1 MEAELGLADVVPY
14 YILMPIIRQH
24 RTVYNTA
31 KIISLLCLL
40 LFSFQKFGFALS
52 YWDAISQIGFNPDT
66 DRIDSKAAC
75 QQIER
80 LIKLRNAVHQKP
92 VFDEKLNTEIREVES
107 RISSLDAGNLYNQ
120 LPYSDNIGVW
130 RGVGIRGELEDH
142 HYQLSIIDPDIEN
155 WVNSSS
161 RHIPESWGTQKKFG
175 DFGLRAFIRPAI
187 NNRFRFKTEGHIYI
201 DDLNSS
207 NMMRIIKQLVTAA
220 WLLATEGDLPPNH
233 FFKGRTLDDRS
244 LRVVYGLARDFPR
257 LFAIFNQYFTIEN
270 IVSGEADESNDPIT
284 FNIVI
289 RININAI
296 KKDYPYLGRLFDQL
310 KGMLNYQETLFD
322 VQGRPIG
329 TMAFDGD
336 KYLLSMRFKT
346 HQGRFLVLTE
356 NSSKAKET
364 GVDLT
369 VPGHQRF
376 YMIHTFRLDIA
387 GLKLNIE
394 ALRVNLDYYHDDNTA
409 NVTAELRQIPQEITA
424 EGLVLGFLPVWLIDF
439 FIPSNIEDM
448 TQEFFQTLASGND
461 GDGFSIMFGSVPK
474 ESLTSNLW
482 LLTDAEVMSNGTIK
496 FGFNL
501 QRHMVRDKD
510 KLLEDIRVFS
520 QQLWKAFYLDFLRI
534 KLLKY
539 CR

>member
-1 MEAELGLADVVPY
+1 
-14 YILMPIIRQH
+14 MPLIRQH
-24 RTVYNTA
+24 PTVYNA
-31 KIISLLCLL
+31 VKIIALLCLVL
-40 LFSFQKFGFALS
+40 LNSQKVGFALS
-52 YWDAISQIGFNPDT
+52 FWDAIFEIGFNPGT

-80 LIKLRNAVHQKP
+80 LIKFRDAVHERP
-92 VFDEKLNTEIREVES
+92 VFDEKLHTKLREVES

-130 RGVGIRGELEDH
+130 RGIGIRGGLDDDH
-142 HYQLSIIDPDIEN
+142 YLLSIIDPDIEN
-155 WVNSSS
+155 WVNSSPGD
-161 RHIPESWGTQKKFG
+161 IPERWGTQKKFG
-175 DFGLRAFIRPAI
+175 DFGLRTFIRPTI
-187 NNRFRFKTEGHIYI
+187 KNRFRFATEGHIYI

-207 NMMRIIKQLVTAA
+207 NMIRITKQLVNAA
-220 WLLATEGDLPPNH
+220 WLLARGGDHPPDE
-233 FFKGRTLDDRS
+233 FFKGSTLDDRS
-244 LRVVYGLARDFPR
+244 LRVLFGLAKDFPR
-257 LFAIFNQYFTIEN
+257 LFAVFNQYFIIEN
-270 IVSGEADESNDPIT
+270 ILSGEVAESTDPIT
-284 FNIVI
+284 FDIAI
-289 RININAI
+289 RINIDAI
-296 KKDYPYLGRLFDQL
+296 KKDYPYFGALFGQL
-310 KGMLNYQETLFD
+310 KGLLNYQETLFD
-322 VQGRPIG
+322 VQNRPIG

-394 ALRVNLDYYHDDNTA
+394 ALRVNLDYYYDDNSA

-501 QRHMVRDKD
+501 QRHMIGDTD